1 MNIAVI
7 GLGFVG
13 LTLSLS
19 LADRGHKIYGVE
31 INRDTFNKI
40 SKKIPTINEYG
51 IKEILERTLGK
62 TFFPTMELEELSER
76 PDTFIICVETP
87 VVDGIPNTTYITN
100 AVKTVTKYMNGD
112 ELIILR
118 STCPV
123 GVTEKY
129 VIPII
134 EDELKERNVSTTLNV
149 VYAPE
154 RTAEGVALQ
163 ELGILPQIISGNNP
177 SAIIKAM
184 DVFRKLTPTIIEVSS
199 IKTAEMIKLIDNS
212 FRDVRFAYAN
222 EVSLLCENLGVDV
235 HECITKANVGYPR
248 NNIPLPSPGV
258 GGPCLSKDPYL
269 LATNEQVL
277 NLPGKNSLILTGR
290 KLNESIPSLLV
301 KKNQRKN
308 SKE

>member
-1 MNIAVI
+1 MDNMNIAII

-19 LADRGHKIYGVE
+19 LADRGFKIYGVE
-31 INRDTFNKI
+31 TNRDTLNKI
-40 SKKIPTINEYG
+40 NNKIPTINEYG

-62 TFFPTMELEELSER
+62 TFFPVMELEELSEQ
-76 PDTFIICVETP
+76 PNTFIICVETP
-87 VVDGIPNTTYITN
+87 VVDGVPNTTYVTN
-100 AVKTVTKYMNGD
+100 AVKTVTKYMSGD

-134 EDELKERNVSTTLNV
+134 EDELKQRNINTALNI

-163 ELGILPQIISGNNP
+163 ELGVLPQIISGNNP
-177 SAIIKAM
+177 NAIIKAM
-184 DVFRKLTPTIIEVSS
+184 DVFRKLTPTIIQVSS

-222 EVSLLCENLGVDV
+222 EVSLMCENLGIDV

-248 NNIPLPSPGV
+248 NNIPFTKSRSRWTMSIKRS
-258 GGPCLSKDPYL
+258 LSIS
-269 LATNEQVL
+269 NE
-277 NLPGKNSLILTGR
+277 
-290 KLNESIPSLLV
+290 
-301 KKNQRKN
+301 
-308 SKE
+308 

>member
-1 MNIAVI
+1 MNIAII

-19 LADRGHKIYGVE
+19 LADRGFKIYGVE
-31 INRDTFNKI
+31 INRDTLDKINNKV
-40 SKKIPTINEYG
+40 PTINEYG

-62 TFFPTMELEELSER
+62 TFFPVMELEELSEH

-134 EDELKERNVSTTLNV
+134 EDELKQRNINTALNV

-163 ELGILPQIISGNNP
+163 ELSVLPQIISGNNP
-177 SAIIKAM
+177 NAVIKAM
-184 DVFRKLTPTIIEVSS
+184 DVFRKLTPTIIQVSS

-212 FRDVRFAYAN
+212 FRDVRFSYAN
-222 EVSLLCENLGVDV
+222 DISLMCENLGVDV
-235 HECITKANVGYPR
+235 HECITKAGLDMLKEFS
-248 NNIPLPSPGV
+248 I
-258 GGPCLSKDPYL
+258 
-269 LATNEQVL
+269 
-277 NLPGKNSLILTGR
+277 NLT
-290 KLNESIPSLLV
+290 
-301 KKNQRKN
+301 KK
-308 SKE
+308 

>member
-1 MNIAVI
+1 MNIAII

-19 LADRGHKIYGVE
+19 LADRGFKIYGVE
-31 INRDTFNKI
+31 INRDTLDKINNKV
-40 SKKIPTINEYG
+40 PTINEYG

-62 TFFPTMELEELSER
+62 TFFPVMELEELSEH

-134 EDELKERNVSTTLNV
+134 EDELKQRNINTALNV

-154 RTAEGVALQ
+154 PRVAVAEASTALVDA
-163 ELGILPQIISGNNP
+163 IL
-177 SAIIKAM
+177 
-184 DVFRKLTPTIIEVSS
+184 
-199 IKTAEMIKLIDNS
+199 
-212 FRDVRFAYAN
+212 
-222 EVSLLCENLGVDV
+222 
-235 HECITKANVGYPR
+235 
-248 NNIPLPSPGV
+248 
-258 GGPCLSKDPYL
+258 
-269 LATNEQVL
+269 
-277 NLPGKNSLILTGR
+277 
-290 KLNESIPSLLV
+290 
-301 KKNQRKN
+301 
-308 SKE
+308 

>member
-1 MNIAVI
+1 M
-7 GLGFVG
+7 
-13 LTLSLS
+13 
-19 LADRGHKIYGVE
+19 
-31 INRDTFNKI
+31 
-40 SKKIPTINEYG
+40 
-51 IKEILERTLGK
+51 
-62 TFFPTMELEELSER
+62 
-76 PDTFIICVETP
+76 
-87 VVDGIPNTTYITN
+87 
-100 AVKTVTKYMNGD
+100 
-112 ELIILR
+112 
-118 STCPV
+118 
-123 GVTEKY
+123 
-129 VIPII
+129 
-134 EDELKERNVSTTLNV
+134 
-149 VYAPE
+149 
-154 RTAEGVALQ
+154 
-163 ELGILPQIISGNNP
+163 PQIISGNNP

-290 KLNESIPSLLV
+290 KLNESIPSFLV
-301 KKNQRKN
+301 KKIKEKIPKN
-308 SKE
+308 ETSQKDTKLSLIHI

>member
-19 LADRGHKIYGVE
+19 LADRGFKIYGVE
-31 INRDTFNKI
+31 INRDTLNKI
-40 SKKIPTINEYG
+40 NNKVHTINEYG

-62 TFFPTMELEELSER
+62 TFFPIMELEELSER

-134 EDELKERNVSTTLNV
+134 EDELKQRNINTELNV

-154 RTAEGVALQ
+154 PRVAVAEVATALVD
-163 ELGILPQIISGNNP
+163 
-177 SAIIKAM
+177 AI
-184 DVFRKLTPTIIEVSS
+184 V
-199 IKTAEMIKLIDNS
+199 
-212 FRDVRFAYAN
+212 
-222 EVSLLCENLGVDV
+222 
-235 HECITKANVGYPR
+235 
-248 NNIPLPSPGV
+248 
-258 GGPCLSKDPYL
+258 
-269 LATNEQVL
+269 
-277 NLPGKNSLILTGR
+277 
-290 KLNESIPSLLV
+290 
-301 KKNQRKN
+301 
-308 SKE
+308 